1 MVKDVQPKLVND
13 EQQSLGALKQYGGY
27 ILSAIILVLAG
38 YFGWTYWQKHGGNID
53 TAAANDFAK
62 IQSDQNNIETLTTQA
77 ATDTKA
83 QAQLTT
89 AQTNLDKDLG
99 EFVANHDN
107 SVYTWQA
114 LMLQAKQQ
122 TDKNNLKAAAATLQK
137 ASQLTLKDDGL
148 KAIAILRQAQVLLSD
163 NQADAVQ
170 KRLQSPLPA
179 AFEASKLEILGD
191 IANQQG
197 DKKAAA
203 THYQKAW
210 QLIEQRNQNNPNPQ
224 DRALLRIKMES
235 LGLSVKQP
243 DLTGGVLAKP
253 TQAPTQ
259 APIQAENTAPA
270 AAIASAPAVASS
282 TK

>member
-27 ILSAIILVLAG
+27 IVSAIILVLAG
-38 YFGWTYWQKHGGNID
+38 YFGWTYWQKQGGNID

-83 QAQLTT
+83 QAQLAT
-89 AQTNLDKDLG
+89 AQANLAKNLG
-99 EFVANHDN
+99 EFVAKHDN

-122 TDKNNLKAAAATLQK
+122 TDQNDLKAAAATLQK
-137 ASQLTLKDDGL
+137 ASQLTLKDEGL

-163 NQADAVQ
+163 NQADAAQ

-197 DKKAAA
+197 DKKAAIN
-203 THYQKAW
+203 HYQKAW

-253 TQAPTQ
+253 IQEPT
-259 APIQAENTAPA
+259 QAENTAPA
-270 AAIASAPAVASS
+270 AAIASAPAIASS
-282 TK
+282 IK

>member
-27 ILSAIILVLAG
+27 IVSAIMLVLAG
-38 YFGWTYWQKHGGNID
+38 YFGWSYWQKHGGNID

-77 ATDTKA
+77 ASDTKA

-122 TDKNNLKAAAATLQK
+122 TDKNDLKAAAATLQK

-163 NQADAVQ
+163 NQADAAQ

-243 DLTGGVLAKP
+243 DLTGGVLVKP
-253 TQAPTQ
+253 TKS
-259 APIQAENTAPA
+259 ENTAPA
-270 AAIASAPAVASS
+270 AAAARAAHAVRQYQRD
-282 TK
+282 

>member
-27 ILSAIILVLAG
+27 IVSAIMLVLAG
-38 YFGWTYWQKHGGNID
+38 YFGWSYWQKHGGNID

-77 ATDTKA
+77 ASDTKA
-83 QAQLTT
+83 QAQLAT

-99 EFVANHDN
+99 EFVAKHDN

-122 TDKNNLKAAAATLQK
+122 TDKNDLKAAAATLQK

-148 KAIAILRQAQVLLSD
+148 KAIVILRQAQVLLSD
-163 NQADAVQ
+163 NQADAAQ

-253 TQAPTQ
+253 TQA
-259 APIQAENTAPA
+259 EKTAPA
-270 AAIASAPAVASS
+270 AATASAPAVASS

>member
-27 ILSAIILVLAG
+27 IVSAIMLVLAG

-77 ATDTKA
+77 ASDTKA
-83 QAQLTT
+83 QAQLAT
-89 AQTNLDKDLG
+89 AQANLAKDLR
-99 EFVANHDN
+99 EFVAKHDN

-122 TDKNNLKAAAATLQK
+122 TDQNDLKAAAATLQK

-163 NQADAVQ
+163 NQADAAQ

-259 APIQAENTAPA
+259 SENTAPA
-270 AAIASAPAVASS
+270 AASAPAIASS

>member
-13 EQQSLGALKQYGGY
+13 EQQFLGALKQYGGY
-27 ILSAIILVLAG
+27 IVSAIMLVLAG

-77 ATDTKA
+77 ASDTKP
-83 QAQLTT
+83 QAQLAT
-89 AQTNLDKDLG
+89 AQTNLSKDLG
-99 EFVANHDN
+99 EFVAKHDN

-122 TDKNNLKAAAATLQK
+122 TDKNDLKAAAATLQK
-137 ASQLTLKDDGL
+137 ASQLTLNDDGL

-163 NQADAVQ
+163 NQADAAQ

-210 QLIEQRNQNNPNPQ
+210 QLIEQRNQTNPNPQ

-259 APIQAENTAPA
+259 SENTAPA
-270 AAIASAPAVASS
+270 AASAPAIASS

>member
-27 ILSAIILVLAG
+27 IVSAIMLVLAG

-83 QAQLTT
+83 QAQLAT
-89 AQTNLDKDLG
+89 AQTNLSKDLG
-99 EFVANHDN
+99 EFVAKHDN

-122 TDKNNLKAAAATLQK
+122 TDKNDLKAAAATLQK
-137 ASQLTLKDDGL
+137 ASQLTLNDDGL

-163 NQADAVQ
+163 NQADAAQ

-259 APIQAENTAPA
+259 SENTAPA

-282 TK
+282 IK

>member
-13 EQQSLGALKQYGGY
+13 EQQSLSALKQYGGY
-27 ILSAIILVLAG
+27 IVSAIMLVLAG
-38 YFGWTYWQKHGGNID
+38 YFGWSYWQKQGGNID

-83 QAQLTT
+83 QAQLAT
-89 AQTNLDKDLG
+89 AQANLAKNLH
-99 EFVANHDN
+99 EFVAKHDN

-122 TDKNNLKAAAATLQK
+122 TDKNDLKAAAATLQK

-163 NQADAVQ
+163 NQADAAQ

-253 TQAPTQ
+253 IQAPT
-259 APIQAENTAPA
+259 QAENTAPA
-270 AAIASAPAVASS
+270 AAIASAPAIASS
-282 TK
+282 IK

>member
-27 ILSAIILVLAG
+27 ILSAIMLVLAG
-38 YFGWTYWQKHGGNID
+38 YFGWSYWQKHGGNID

-89 AQTNLDKDLG
+89 AQTNLDKDLS
-99 EFVANHDN
+99 EFVAKHDN

-122 TDKNNLKAAAATLQK
+122 TDKNDLKAAAATLQK

-163 NQADAVQ
+163 NQADAAQ

-253 TQAPTQ
+253 TQA
-259 APIQAENTAPA
+259 EKTAPA

>member
-13 EQQSLGALKQYGGY
+13 EQQSLSALKQYGGY
-27 ILSAIILVLAG
+27 IVSAIMLVLAG
-38 YFGWTYWQKHGGNID
+38 YFGWTYWQKQGGNID

-83 QAQLTT
+83 QAQLAT
-89 AQTNLDKDLG
+89 AQANLAKNLR
-99 EFVANHDN
+99 EFVAKHDN

-122 TDKNNLKAAAATLQK
+122 TDNNDLKAAAATLQK

-163 NQADAVQ
+163 NQADAAQ

-253 TQAPTQ
+253 TQA
-259 APIQAENTAPA
+259 EKTAPA

>member
-27 ILSAIILVLAG
+27 ILSAIMLVLAG

-77 ATDTKA
+77 ASDTKA

-89 AQTNLDKDLG
+89 AQTNLDKDLD
-99 EFVANHDN
+99 EFVAKHDN

-122 TDKNNLKAAAATLQK
+122 TDKNDLKAAAATLQK

-163 NQADAVQ
+163 NQADAAQ

-253 TQAPTQ
+253 TQA
-259 APIQAENTAPA
+259 EKTAPA

>member
-27 ILSAIILVLAG
+27 IVSAIILVLAG

-77 ATDTKA
+77 ASDTKA

-122 TDKNNLKAAAATLQK
+122 TDKNDLKAAAATLQK

-163 NQADAVQ
+163 NQVDAAQ

-253 TQAPTQ
+253 IQAPT
-259 APIQAENTAPA
+259 QAENTAPA
-270 AAIASAPAVASS
+270 AAIASAPAIASS
-282 TK
+282 IK

>member
-13 EQQSLGALKQYGGY
+13 EQQSLSALKQYGGY
-27 ILSAIILVLAG
+27 IVSAIMLVLAG

-77 ATDTKA
+77 ASDTKA
-83 QAQLTT
+83 QAQLAT

-122 TDKNNLKAAAATLQK
+122 TDKNDLKAAAATLQK

-163 NQADAVQ
+163 NQADAAQ

-259 APIQAENTAPA
+259 AENTAA
-270 AAIASAPAVASS
+270 AAATASAPAVASS
-282 TK
+282 IK

>member
-27 ILSAIILVLAG
+27 IVSAIMLVLAG

-83 QAQLTT
+83 QAQLAT
-89 AQTNLDKDLG
+89 AQTNLSKDLG
-99 EFVANHDN
+99 EFVAKHDN

-122 TDKNNLKAAAATLQK
+122 TDKNDLKAAAATLQK
-137 ASQLTLKDDGL
+137 ASQLTLNDDGL

-163 NQADAVQ
+163 NQADAAQ

-210 QLIEQRNQNNPNPQ
+210 QLIEQRNQTNPNPQ

-259 APIQAENTAPA
+259 SENTAPA
-270 AAIASAPAVASS
+270 AAIASAPAIASS
-282 TK
+282 IK

>member
-27 ILSAIILVLAG
+27 IVSAIMLVLAG
-38 YFGWTYWQKHGGNID
+38 YFGWSYWQKHGGNID

-83 QAQLTT
+83 QAQLAT
-89 AQTNLDKDLG
+89 AQTNLGKDLG
-99 EFVANHDN
+99 EFVAKHDN

-122 TDKNNLKAAAATLQK
+122 TDKNDLKAAAATLQK

-163 NQADAVQ
+163 NQADAAQ

-197 DKKAAA
+197 DKKAAIN
-203 THYQKAW
+203 HYQKAW

-253 TQAPTQ
+253 IQAPT
-259 APIQAENTAPA
+259 QAENTAPA
-270 AAIASAPAVASS
+270 AAIASAPAIASS
-282 TK
+282 IK

>member
-1 MVKDVQPKLVND
+1 
-13 EQQSLGALKQYGGY
+13 
-27 ILSAIILVLAG
+27 
-38 YFGWTYWQKHGGNID
+38 
-53 TAAANDFAK
+53 
-62 IQSDQNNIETLTTQA
+62 
-77 ATDTKA
+77 
-83 QAQLTT
+83 
-89 AQTNLDKDLG
+89 
-99 EFVANHDN
+99 
-107 SVYTWQA
+107 
-114 LMLQAKQQ
+114 MLQAKQQ
-122 TDKNNLKAAAATLQK
+122 TDKNDLKAAAATLQK
-137 ASQLTLKDDGL
+137 ASQLTLKDEGL

-163 NQADAVQ
+163 NQADAAQ

-210 QLIEQRNQNNPNPQ
+210 QLIEQRNQTNPNPQ

-259 APIQAENTAPA
+259 SENTAPA
-270 AAIASAPAVASS
+270 AASAPAIASS

>member
-27 ILSAIILVLAG
+27 IVSAIMLVLAG

-89 AQTNLDKDLG
+89 AQTNLDKDLS

-122 TDKNNLKAAAATLQK
+122 TDQNDLKAAAATLQK
-137 ASQLTLKDDGL
+137 ASQLTLKDEGL

-163 NQADAVQ
+163 NQADAAQ

-197 DKKAAA
+197 DKKAAIN
-203 THYQKAW
+203 HYQKAW

-253 TQAPTQ
+253 IQAPT
-259 APIQAENTAPA
+259 QAENTAPA
-270 AAIASAPAVASS
+270 AAIASAPAIASS
-282 TK
+282 IK

>member
-27 ILSAIILVLAG
+27 IVSAIMLVLAG

-77 ATDTKA
+77 ATDPKA
-83 QAQLTT
+83 QAQLAT
-89 AQTNLDKDLG
+89 AQTNLSKDLS
-99 EFVANHDN
+99 EFVAKHDN

-122 TDKNNLKAAAATLQK
+122 TDNNDLKAAAATLQK

-163 NQADAVQ
+163 NQADAAQ

-253 TQAPTQ
+253 TQA
-259 APIQAENTAPA
+259 EKTAPA

>member
-27 ILSAIILVLAG
+27 IVSAIMLVLAG

-77 ATDTKA
+77 ASDTKA
-83 QAQLTT
+83 QAQLAT
-89 AQTNLDKDLG
+89 AQANLAKDLR
-99 EFVANHDN
+99 EFVAKHDN

-122 TDKNNLKAAAATLQK
+122 TDQNDLKAAAATLQK
-137 ASQLTLKDDGL
+137 ASQLTLKDEGL

-163 NQADAVQ
+163 NQADAAQ

-191 IANQQG
+191 MANQQG

-243 DLTGGVLAKP
+243 DLTGSVLAKP
-253 TQAPTQ
+253 IQAPT
-259 APIQAENTAPA
+259 QAENTAPA
-270 AAIASAPAVASS
+270 AAIASAPAIASS
-282 TK
+282 IK

>member
-13 EQQSLGALKQYGGY
+13 EQQSLSALKQYGGY
-27 ILSAIILVLAG
+27 IVSAIMLVLAG
-38 YFGWTYWQKHGGNID
+38 YFGWTYWQKQGGNID

-83 QAQLTT
+83 QAQLAT

-99 EFVANHDN
+99 EFVAKHDN

-122 TDKNNLKAAAATLQK
+122 TDQNDLKAAAATLQK

-163 NQADAVQ
+163 NQADAAQ
-170 KRLQSPLPA
+170 KRLQSPLPV

-253 TQAPTQ
+253 IQAPT
-259 APIQAENTAPA
+259 QAENTAPA
-270 AAIASAPAVASS
+270 AAIASAPAIASS
-282 TK
+282 IK

>member
-13 EQQSLGALKQYGGY
+13 EQQSLSALKQYGGY
-27 ILSAIILVLAG
+27 IVSAIILVLAG

-62 IQSDQNNIETLTTQA
+62 IQSDQNNIDTLTTQA
-77 ATDTKA
+77 ASDTKA
-83 QAQLTT
+83 QAQLAT
-89 AQTNLDKDLG
+89 AQTNLGKDLG
-99 EFVANHDN
+99 EFVAKHDN

-122 TDKNNLKAAAATLQK
+122 TDKNDLKAAAATLQK
-137 ASQLTLKDDGL
+137 ASQLTLEDDGL

-163 NQADAVQ
+163 NQADAAQ

-197 DKKAAA
+197 DKKAAIN
-203 THYQKAW
+203 HYQKAW

-253 TQAPTQ
+253 IQAPT
-259 APIQAENTAPA
+259 QAENTAPA
-270 AAIASAPAVASS
+270 AATASSPAVASS
-282 TK
+282 TKK

>member
-27 ILSAIILVLAG
+27 IVSAIMLVLAG
-38 YFGWTYWQKHGGNID
+38 YFGWSYWQKHGGNID

-62 IQSDQNNIETLTTQA
+62 IQSHQNNIETLTTQA
-77 ATDTKA
+77 ASDTKA
-83 QAQLTT
+83 QAQLAT
-89 AQTNLDKDLG
+89 AQANLAKDLR
-99 EFVANHDN
+99 EFVAKHDN

-122 TDKNNLKAAAATLQK
+122 TDKNDLKAAAATLQK

-163 NQADAVQ
+163 NQADAAQ

-253 TQAPTQ
+253 TQA
-259 APIQAENTAPA
+259 ENTAPA
-270 AAIASAPAVASS
+270 AASVPAVASNI
-282 TK
+282 K

>member
-77 ATDTKA
+77 ASDTKA
-83 QAQLTT
+83 QAQLAT

-99 EFVANHDN
+99 EFVAKHDN

-122 TDKNNLKAAAATLQK
+122 TDKNDLKAAAATLQK

-163 NQADAVQ
+163 NQADAAQ

-197 DKKAAA
+197 DKKTAA

-253 TQAPTQ
+253 TQA
-259 APIQAENTAPA
+259 EKTAPA

>member
-13 EQQSLGALKQYGGY
+13 EQQFLGALKQYGGY
-27 ILSAIILVLAG
+27 IVSAIMLVLAG

-89 AQTNLDKDLG
+89 AQTNLDKDLS

-122 TDKNNLKAAAATLQK
+122 TDKNDLKAAAATLQK
-137 ASQLTLKDDGL
+137 ASQLTLNDDGL

-163 NQADAVQ
+163 NQADAAQ

-197 DKKAAA
+197 DKKAAIN
-203 THYQKAW
+203 HYQKAW

-243 DLTGGVLAKP
+243 DLTGSVLAKP
-253 TQAPTQ
+253 IQAPT
-259 APIQAENTAPA
+259 QAENTAPA
-270 AAIASAPAVASS
+270 AAIASAPAIASS
-282 TK
+282 IK

>member
-27 ILSAIILVLAG
+27 IVSAIMLVLAG
-38 YFGWTYWQKHGGNID
+38 YFGWSYWQKHGGNID
-53 TAAANDFAK
+53 SAAANDFAK

-83 QAQLTT
+83 QAQLAT
-89 AQTNLDKDLG
+89 AQTNLGKDLG
-99 EFVANHDN
+99 EFVAKHDN

-122 TDKNNLKAAAATLQK
+122 TDKNDLKAAAATLQK
-137 ASQLTLKDDGL
+137 ASQLTLNDDGL

-163 NQADAVQ
+163 NQADAAQ

-259 APIQAENTAPA
+259 AENTAA
-270 AAIASAPAVASS
+270 AAASAPAVASS
-282 TK
+282 IK

>member
-13 EQQSLGALKQYGGY
+13 EQQSLSALKQYGGY
-27 ILSAIILVLAG
+27 IVSAIMLVLAG
-38 YFGWTYWQKHGGNID
+38 YFGWTYWQKQGGNID

-83 QAQLTT
+83 QAQLAT
-89 AQTNLDKDLG
+89 AQANLAKNLH
-99 EFVANHDN
+99 EFVAKHDN

-122 TDKNNLKAAAATLQK
+122 TDKNDLKAAAATLQK

-163 NQADAVQ
+163 NQADAAQ

-197 DKKAAA
+197 DKKSAIN
-203 THYQKAW
+203 HYQKAW
-210 QLIEQRNQNNPNPQ
+210 QLIEQRNQTNPNPQ

-253 TQAPTQ
+253 TQA
-259 APIQAENTAPA
+259 EKTAPA

>member
-27 ILSAIILVLAG
+27 IVSAIMLVLAG

-89 AQTNLDKDLG
+89 AQTNLDKDLD
-99 EFVANHDN
+99 EFVAKHDN

-122 TDKNNLKAAAATLQK
+122 TDKNDLKAAAATLQK
-137 ASQLTLKDDGL
+137 ASQLTLNDDGL

-163 NQADAVQ
+163 NQADAAQ

-191 IANQQG
+191 IANQRG

-243 DLTGGVLAKP
+243 DLTGGVLVKP

-259 APIQAENTAPA
+259 AEKTVLA
-270 AAIASAPAVASS
+270 AAASAPAVASGI
-282 TK
+282 K

>member
-27 ILSAIILVLAG
+27 ILSAIMLVLAG
-38 YFGWTYWQKHGGNID
+38 YFGWSYWQKHGGNID

-77 ATDTKA
+77 ASDTKA

-122 TDKNNLKAAAATLQK
+122 TDKNDLKAAAATLQK

-163 NQADAVQ
+163 NQADAAQ

-253 TQAPTQ
+253 TQA
-259 APIQAENTAPA
+259 EKTAPA

>member
-13 EQQSLGALKQYGGY
+13 EQQSLSALKQYGGY
-27 ILSAIILVLAG
+27 IVSAIMLVLAG

-77 ATDTKA
+77 ASDTKA
-83 QAQLTT
+83 QAQLAT
-89 AQTNLDKDLG
+89 AQANLAKDLR
-99 EFVANHDN
+99 EFVAKHDN

-122 TDKNNLKAAAATLQK
+122 TDQNDLKAAAATLQK
-137 ASQLTLKDDGL
+137 ASQLTLKDEGL

-163 NQADAVQ
+163 NQADAAQ

-191 IANQQG
+191 IANQRG

-243 DLTGGVLAKP
+243 DLTGSVLAKP
-253 TQAPTQ
+253 IQAPT
-259 APIQAENTAPA
+259 QAENTAPA
-270 AAIASAPAVASS
+270 AAIASAPAIASS
-282 TK
+282 IK

>member
-27 ILSAIILVLAG
+27 ILSAIMLVLAG

-83 QAQLTT
+83 QAQLAT
-89 AQTNLDKDLG
+89 AQTNLSKDLG
-99 EFVANHDN
+99 EFVAKHDN

-122 TDKNNLKAAAATLQK
+122 TDKNDLKAAAATLQK
-137 ASQLTLKDDGL
+137 ASQLTLNDDGL

-163 NQADAVQ
+163 NQADAAQ

-191 IANQQG
+191 IANQRG

-243 DLTGGVLAKP
+243 DLTGGVLVKP

-259 APIQAENTAPA
+259 AEKTVLA
-270 AAIASAPAVASS
+270 AAASAPAVASGI
-282 TK
+282 K

>member
-27 ILSAIILVLAG
+27 ILSAIMLVLAG
-38 YFGWTYWQKHGGNID
+38 YFGWSYWQKHGGNID

-77 ATDTKA
+77 ASDTKA

-89 AQTNLDKDLG
+89 AQTNLDKDLD
-99 EFVANHDN
+99 EFVAKHDN

-122 TDKNNLKAAAATLQK
+122 TDKNDLKAAAATLQK

-163 NQADAVQ
+163 NQADAAQ

-253 TQAPTQ
+253 TQA
-259 APIQAENTAPA
+259 EKTAPA

>member
-13 EQQSLGALKQYGGY
+13 EQQSLSALKQYGGY
-27 ILSAIILVLAG
+27 IVSAIMLVLAG

-77 ATDTKA
+77 ASDTKA
-83 QAQLTT
+83 QAQLAT

-99 EFVANHDN
+99 EFVAKHDN

-122 TDKNNLKAAAATLQK
+122 TDKNDLKAAAATLQK

-163 NQADAVQ
+163 NQADAAQ

-197 DKKAAA
+197 DKKAAIN
-203 THYQKAW
+203 HYQKAW

-259 APIQAENTAPA
+259 SENTAPA
-270 AAIASAPAVASS
+270 AAIASAPAIASS
-282 TK
+282 IK

>member
-27 ILSAIILVLAG
+27 IVSAIMLVLAG

-77 ATDTKA
+77 ASDTKA
-83 QAQLTT
+83 QAQLAT

-99 EFVANHDN
+99 EFVAKHDN

-122 TDKNNLKAAAATLQK
+122 TDQNDLKAAAATLQK

-163 NQADAVQ
+163 NQADAAQ

-197 DKKAAA
+197 DKKAAIN
-203 THYQKAW
+203 HYQKAW

-253 TQAPTQ
+253 IQAPT
-259 APIQAENTAPA
+259 QAENTAPA
-270 AAIASAPAVASS
+270 AAIASAPAIASS
-282 TK
+282 IK

>member
-27 ILSAIILVLAG
+27 IVSAIMLVLAG

-83 QAQLTT
+83 QAQLAT
-89 AQTNLDKDLG
+89 AQANLAKNLR
-99 EFVANHDN
+99 EFVAKHDN

-122 TDKNNLKAAAATLQK
+122 TDQNDLKAAAATLQK

-163 NQADAVQ
+163 NQADAAQ

-243 DLTGGVLAKP
+243 DLTGGVLAKS
-253 TQAPTQ
+253 T
-259 APIQAENTAPA
+259 QAENTAA
-270 AAIASAPAVASS
+270 AAASSPAVASS
-282 TK
+282 IK

>member
-13 EQQSLGALKQYGGY
+13 EQQFLGALKQYGGY
-27 ILSAIILVLAG
+27 ILSAIMLVLAG

-77 ATDTKA
+77 ASDTKP
-83 QAQLTT
+83 QAQLAT
-89 AQTNLDKDLG
+89 AQTNLSKDLG
-99 EFVANHDN
+99 EFVAKHDN

-122 TDKNNLKAAAATLQK
+122 TDKNDLKAAAATLQK
-137 ASQLTLKDDGL
+137 ASQLTLNDDGL

-163 NQADAVQ
+163 NQADAAQ

-191 IANQQG
+191 IANQRG

-259 APIQAENTAPA
+259 SENTAPA
-270 AAIASAPAVASS
+270 AASAPAVASGI
-282 TK
+282 K

>member
-27 ILSAIILVLAG
+27 IVSAIMLVLAG

-53 TAAANDFAK
+53 SAAANDFAK

-77 ATDTKA
+77 ASDTKA
-83 QAQLTT
+83 QAQLAT

-99 EFVANHDN
+99 EFVAKHDN

-122 TDKNNLKAAAATLQK
+122 TDKNDLKAAAATLQK

-163 NQADAVQ
+163 NQADAAQ

-259 APIQAENTAPA
+259 SENTAA
-270 AAIASAPAVASS
+270 AAPTASAPAVASS
-282 TK
+282 IK

>member
-13 EQQSLGALKQYGGY
+13 EQQSLSALKQYGGY
-27 ILSAIILVLAG
+27 IVSAIMLVLAG

-77 ATDTKA
+77 ASDTKP
-83 QAQLTT
+83 QAQLAT
-89 AQTNLDKDLG
+89 AQTNLSKDLG
-99 EFVANHDN
+99 EFVAKHDN

-122 TDKNNLKAAAATLQK
+122 TDKNDLKAAAATLQK
-137 ASQLTLKDDGL
+137 ASQLTLNDDGL

-163 NQADAVQ
+163 NQADAAQ

-191 IANQQG
+191 IANQRG

-243 DLTGGVLAKP
+243 DLTGGVLVKP

-259 APIQAENTAPA
+259 AEKTVLA
-270 AAIASAPAVASS
+270 AAASAPAVASGI
-282 TK
+282 K

>member
-27 ILSAIILVLAG
+27 IVSAIILVLAG

-77 ATDTKA
+77 ASDTKA
-83 QAQLTT
+83 QAQLAT
-89 AQTNLDKDLG
+89 AQTNLDKDLS
-99 EFVANHDN
+99 EFVAKHDN

-122 TDKNNLKAAAATLQK
+122 TDKNDLKAAAATLQK

-163 NQADAVQ
+163 NQADAAQ

-253 TQAPTQ
+253 IQAPT
-259 APIQAENTAPA
+259 QAENTAPA
-270 AAIASAPAVASS
+270 AAIASAPAIASS
-282 TK
+282 IK

>member
-27 ILSAIILVLAG
+27 ILSAIMLVLAG
-38 YFGWTYWQKHGGNID
+38 YFGWTYWQKHGGNVD
-53 TAAANDFAK
+53 SAAANDYAK

-89 AQTNLDKDLG
+89 AQTNLDKDLS
-99 EFVANHDN
+99 EFVAKHDN

-122 TDKNNLKAAAATLQK
+122 TDKNDLKAAAATLQK

-163 NQADAVQ
+163 NQADAAQ

-253 TQAPTQ
+253 IQAPT
-259 APIQAENTAPA
+259 QAENTAPA
-270 AAIASAPAVASS
+270 AAPASAPAVASS

>member
-1 MVKDVQPKLVND
+1 MVKEVQPKLVND
-13 EQQSLGALKQYGGY
+13 EQQSLSALKQYGGY
-27 ILSAIILVLAG
+27 IVSAIMLVLAG

-62 IQSDQNNIETLTTQA
+62 IQSDQNNIDTLTTQA

-83 QAQLTT
+83 QAQLAT
-89 AQTNLDKDLG
+89 AQANLAKNLR
-99 EFVANHDN
+99 EFVAKHDN

-122 TDKNNLKAAAATLQK
+122 TDQNDLKAAAATLQK

-163 NQADAVQ
+163 NQADAAQ

-197 DKKAAA
+197 DKKAAIN
-203 THYQKAW
+203 HYQKAW

-253 TQAPTQ
+253 IQAPT
-259 APIQAENTAPA
+259 QAENTAPA
-270 AAIASAPAVASS
+270 AAIASAPAIASS
-282 TK
+282 IK

>member
-27 ILSAIILVLAG
+27 IVSAIMLVLAG

-77 ATDTKA
+77 ASDTKP
-83 QAQLTT
+83 QAQLAT
-89 AQTNLDKDLG
+89 AQTNLSKDLG
-99 EFVANHDN
+99 EFVAKHDN

-122 TDKNNLKAAAATLQK
+122 TDKNDLKAAAATLQK
-137 ASQLTLKDDGL
+137 ASQLTLNDDGL

-163 NQADAVQ
+163 NQADAAQ

-210 QLIEQRNQNNPNPQ
+210 QLIEQRNQTNPNPQ

-259 APIQAENTAPA
+259 SENTAPA
-270 AAIASAPAVASS
+270 AAIASAPAIASS
-282 TK
+282 IK